1 MEVRSQA
8 EGAQWFQTTL
18 NLSQPLRVGPRHS
31 AGVEAQAV
39 HDANAAML
47 LQPPQPRKEQEQV
60 ESNATATE
68 AAELDAAAAA
78 AATDASSATA
88 ADSDEAATAESADN
102 EAAPPAAP
110 EAASETKEEAA
121 ASQPA
126 VTVIP
131 KLQELSPGQKLAYK
145 MTADVTVVSISAGS
159 RDYQAWEPFADL
171 HGLVHPSR
179 AVVASMPTMPRVA
192 FSTDHAVRHHTRAA
206 SLTDACP
213 RLRHSLC
220 V

>member
-1 MEVRSQA
+1 
-8 EGAQWFQTTL
+8 
-18 NLSQPLRVGPRHS
+18 
-31 AGVEAQAV
+31 
-39 HDANAAML
+39 ML
-47 LQPPQPRKEQEQV
+47 LQPLQPRKEQV
-60 ESNATATE
+60 ESNTTATE

-78 AATDASSATA
+78 AATDASSAT
-88 ADSDEAATAESADN
+88 DEAATVESADN
-102 EAAPPAAP
+102 EAAPQAAPPAAP
-110 EAASETKEEAA
+110 EAASETKATAA

>member
-1 MEVRSQA
+1 
-8 EGAQWFQTTL
+8 
-18 NLSQPLRVGPRHS
+18 
-31 AGVEAQAV
+31 
-39 HDANAAML
+39 ML
-47 LQPPQPRKEQEQV
+47 LQPPQPRKEQV

-78 AATDASSATA
+78 ATDASSAT
-88 ADSDEAATAESADN
+88 DEAATVESADN
-102 EAAPPAAP
+102 EAAPQAAP
-110 EAASETKEEAA
+110 EAASETKEEAT

-192 FSTDHAVRHHTRAA
+192 LSTDHAVRHHTRAA

-213 RLRHSLC
+213 RLHHSLC